1 MAARTDRR
9 AAVRALAAA
18 LAWTVLTGSAAAQG
32 VDPAASASASAKTA
46 SGGKRA
52 APSHVWHDGSARR
65 SLVLQSGWRADFS
78 GALSGKSVALRPTSD
93 GALKDVSSSLQSPVF
108 RDEGGRLRALPGG
121 VVVTLTDGLDEPAA
135 RAFLA
140 SHDARATRRLGERAW
155 LVESAAGLPSLE
167 LANRLA
173 ATGAFVAAQPN
184 WWVERALK

>member
-18 LAWTVLTGSAAAQG
+18 LAWTVLSGSAAAQG
-32 VDPAASASASAKTA
+32 VDPAAFAKTA

-52 APSHVWHDGSARR
+52 APSHAWHDGSARR

-93 GALKDVSSSLQSPVF
+93 GALKDVSPSLQSPVF

-121 VVVTLTDGLDEPAA
+121 VVVTLRDGLDEAAA

-140 SHDARATRRLGERAW
+140 THDARATRRLGERAW

-173 ATGAFVAAQPN
+173 ASGAFAAAQPN
-184 WWVERALK
+184 WWVERTLK

>member
-9 AAVRALAAA
+9 APAHALAAA
-18 LAWTVLTGSAAAQG
+18 IVWAVLAGSAAAQAA
-32 VDPAASASASAKTA
+32 DPSAFASAKTA

-52 APSHVWHDGSARR
+52 ASTHAWHDGGTRR
-65 SLVLQSGWRADFS
+65 PLVIESRWGADFS
-78 GALSGKSVALRPTSD
+78 GALSGKSVTLRPASGGT
-93 GALKDVSSSLQSPVF
+93 LKDVSPSLQSPVF

-121 VVVTLTDGLDEPAA
+121 VVVTVPDGLDDPAV
-135 RAFLA
+135 RALLA
-140 SHDARATRRLGERAW
+140 LHDARATRRLGERSW

-173 ATGAFVAAQPN
+173 TTGAFPAAQPN

>member
-9 AAVRALAAA
+9 ADVRALAAA
-18 LAWTVLTGSAAAQG
+18 LAWTVLAGSAVAQAAE
-32 VDPAASASASAKTA
+32 PAASAAAKTA

-52 APSHVWHDGSARR
+52 APSHAWHDGATRR
-65 SLVLQSGWRADFS
+65 PLVLESGWGADFS
-78 GALSGKSVALRPTSD
+78 GALSGKSVAIRPASG
-93 GALKDVSSSLQSPVF
+93 GALKDVSPSLQSPVF

-121 VVVTLTDGLDEPAA
+121 VVVTVREGLDEPAV
-135 RAFLA
+135 RALLA
-140 SHDARATRRLGERAW
+140 SNDARSTRRLGEHAW